1 MLDAI
6 TLDLGCVSAPA
17 FILPD
22 ASGLAPLELPS
33 ALVSDTPLPADGASR
48 EPLPD
53 AVRRFEAAMGA
64 GEAISDAVPVSRL
77 RAVVVPHEEKRQ
89 VVVDT
94 VDPRVDATAQKVV
107 ETVDSRVVVMT
118 RRDAIV
124 PENPVNSVDPVVKD
138 APQVVVDVQK
148 PDTPSPKV
156 DVVTGKETPT
166 VVTETVDSREV
177 AEARRVIT
185 ETVDSRGVMEAW
197 RDAIAPD
204 NSVNTVNPVVKD
216 APQVVVDV
224 QKPDTPNPKVEA
236 IIGKVIPAAVTE
248 AIDSRETVDSLG
260 VVNTQ
265 RDVTAP
271 ENPVNSVNPVVKDAP
286 QAVADVPK
294 SDAPSPKADVST
306 GKEVPAVVT
315 ETVDQRGVVMTRK
328 DTPQAIVDV
337 QRPDAP
343 SPKVDVVTGKVIPTV
358 VTEAVDSRGV
368 AETRRDK
375 VSPDNSVKPVV
386 KDAPDAADQ
395 RKVAETVVIVPVSTD
410 APAPQAAQATP
421 DVSAVSAATARTES
435 IVETVNQIVE
445 AVAGQILVTPGI
457 AHGEGEVK
465 IMLKPTVLDG
475 SEITMSSKGGTLT
488 VNIAPATPDA
498 AAAAAAALPRLE
510 TALAEHAPAFHHV
523 TVALATKKGSR
534 NEAV

>member
-22 ASGLAPLELPS
+22 ASGLAPLELPG

-94 VDPRVDATAQKVV
+94 VDSRVDAAAQKAV

-118 RRDAIV
+118 QKDAIV

-148 PDTPSPKV
+148 PDTPSPKA

-177 AEARRVIT
+177 AITRKDTIVPENPVNPVNPVAKDAPQVVADVQKPDAPSPKVDVSTAKEIPAGVADTVDSRGVAETWRVIT
-185 ETVDSRGVMEAW
+185 ETVDLRGA
-197 RDAIAPD
+197 
-204 NSVNTVNPVVKD
+204 
-216 APQVVVDV
+216 
-224 QKPDTPNPKVEA
+224 
-236 IIGKVIPAAVTE
+236 VI
-248 AIDSRETVDSLG
+248 
-260 VVNTQ
+260 TQ
-265 RDVTAP
+265 RDAMPP
-271 ENPVNSVNPVVKDAP
+271 ENPVNPVNPVA
-286 QAVADVPK
+286 
-294 SDAPSPKADVST
+294 
-306 GKEVPAVVT
+306 
-315 ETVDQRGVVMTRK
+315 K
-328 DTPQAIVDV
+328 DTTQAIVDV
-337 QRPDAP
+337 QRPDVP
-343 SPKVDVVTGKVIPTV
+343 SPKADVAIAKEIPSA

-386 KDAPDAADQ
+386 KDTPDAVDQ
-395 RKVAETVVIVPVSTD
+395 RKVAETVVIVPVATE
-410 APAPQAAQATP
+410 APAPQAVQVSP

-445 AVAGQILVTPGI
+445 AVAGQILVAPGI

-475 SEITMSSKGGTLT
+475 SEITMSSKDGTLA

>member
-1 MLDAI
+1 MMLDAI

-94 VDPRVDATAQKVV
+94 VDSRVDAAVQKVVDTVDPRVDATAQKVV

-177 AEARRVIT
+177 AIT
-185 ETVDSRGVMEAW
+185 RKDTIVPENPAN
-197 RDAIAPD
+197 P
-204 NSVNTVNPVVKD
+204 VNPVIKD

-224 QKPDTPNPKVEA
+224 QKPDTPSPKADV
-236 IIGKVIPAAVTE
+236 IIAKETLAAVTE
-248 AIDSRETVDSLG
+248 TVDSRE
-260 VVNTQ
+260 VVMT
-265 RDVTAP
+265 R
-271 ENPVNSVNPVVKDAP
+271 KDAP
-286 QAVADVPK
+286 QAVVDVQRP
-294 SDAPSPKADVST
+294 DAPSPKADVST

-315 ETVDQRGVVMTRK
+315 DTVDQREVVMTRE
-328 DTPQAIVDV
+328 DAPQAVVDV
-337 QRPDAP
+337 QNLDVP
-343 SPKVDVVTGKVIPTV
+343 SSKADVSTAKEIPAV

-386 KDAPDAADQ
+386 KDTPDVVDQ
-395 RKVAETVVIVPVSTD
+395 RKVAETVVIVPVAAE
-410 APAPQAAQATP
+410 APAPQAVQVSP

-475 SEITMSSKGGTLT
+475 SEITMSSKDGTLT

-498 AAAAAAALPRLE
+498 AVAAAAALPRLE

>member
-33 ALVSDTPLPADGASR
+33 ALVSGTPLPADGLSR

-53 AVRRFEAAMGA
+53 AVRRFEAAMDAGA
-64 GEAISDAVPVSRL
+64 AINDAVPVSRL
-77 RAVVVPHEEKRQ
+77 RAVVVPHEGKRQ

-94 VDPRVDATAQKVV
+94 VDMRVDATAQKVV

-118 RRDAIV
+118 QKDTIV
-124 PENPVNSVDPVVKD
+124 PENPVNPVKPVIKD

-148 PDTPSPKV
+148 PDTPSPKA
-156 DVVTGKETPT
+156 DVVTSKETPT

-177 AEARRVIT
+177 AIT
-185 ETVDSRGVMEAW
+185 RKDTIVPENPAN
-197 RDAIAPD
+197 P
-204 NSVNTVNPVVKD
+204 VNPVIKD
-216 APQVVVDV
+216 APQIVVDV
-224 QKPDTPNPKVEA
+224 HKPDAPNPKADVSTD
-236 IIGKVIPAAVTE
+236 KVIPAAVTE
-248 AIDSRETVDSLG
+248 TIDPRETVDSLG

-265 RDVTAP
+265 GDVTVP
-271 ENPVNSVNPVVKDAP
+271 ENPVNPVNPVVKDAP
-286 QAVADVPK
+286 QAVADFPK

-306 GKEVPAVVT
+306 GKEVPA
-315 ETVDQRGVVMTRK
+315 
-328 DTPQAIVDV
+328 A
-337 QRPDAP
+337 
-343 SPKVDVVTGKVIPTV
+343 

-386 KDAPDAADQ
+386 KDAPDAVDQ
-395 RKVAETVVIVPVSTD
+395 RKVAETVVIVPVATE
-410 APAPQAAQATP
+410 APAPQAVQVSP

-475 SEITMSSKGGTLT
+475 SEITMSSKDGTLT

>member
-64 GEAISDAVPVSRL
+64 GVAINDAVPVSRL
-77 RAVVVPHEEKRQ
+77 RAVVVPHEGKRQ

-94 VDPRVDATAQKVV
+94 VDSRVDATAQKVV

-118 RRDAIV
+118 QKDAIV
-124 PENPVNSVDPVVKD
+124 PENPVNPVDPVVKD

-148 PDTPSPKV
+148 PDTPSPKA
-156 DVVTGKETPT
+156 DVVTGKGTPT

-177 AEARRVIT
+177 AIT
-185 ETVDSRGVMEAW
+185 RKDTIVPENPV
-197 RDAIAPD
+197 
-204 NSVNTVNPVVKD
+204 NSVDPVIKD

-224 QKPDTPNPKVEA
+224 QKPDTPSPKADVST
-236 IIGKVIPAAVTE
+236 GKVIPTVVTGAV
-248 AIDSRETVDSLG
+248 DSRG
-260 VVNTQ
+260 VAMPQ
-265 RDVTAP
+265 RGAIVP
-271 ENPVNSVNPVVKDAP
+271 ENPVNPVNPAVKDAP
-286 QAVADVPK
+286 QAVVDVQRP
-294 SDAPSPKADVST
+294 DAPSPKADVST
-306 GKEVPAVVT
+306 GKVIPTVAT
-315 ETVDQRGVVMTRK
+315 ETVDSREVVMTRK
-328 DTPQAIVDV
+328 DAPQAIVDV
-337 QRPDAP
+337 QRPDVP
-343 SPKVDVVTGKVIPTV
+343 SPKADVAIAKEIPAV

-386 KDAPDAADQ
+386 KDAPDAVDQ
-395 RKVAETVVIVPVSTD
+395 RKVAETVVIVPVATE
-410 APAPQAAQATP
+410 APAPQAVQVSP
-421 DVSAVSAATARTES
+421 DVSAVSAAAARTES
-435 IVETVNQIVE
+435 IVETVNQIAE

-475 SEITMSSKGGTLT
+475 SEITMSSKDGTLT